1 MTKFTERE
9 RLAMDEAERAVLRKH
24 GLLPNGKDLWAMSQ
38 AELKK
43 EYEQQRTSE
52 GQKALEIKR
61 ELSKK
66 FADITGKAPQRI
78 GTVQAMHN
86 EKTGE
91 VRYCI
96 ID

>member
-1 MTKFTERE
+1 MAMFTERE
-9 RLAMDEAERAVLRKH
+9 RLAMNEAERAVLRKH
-24 GLLPNGKDLWAMSQ
+24 GLLPKEKEPWDMSQ
-38 AELKK
+38 AEMKN

-61 ELSKK
+61 ELSRK
-66 FADITGKAPQRI
+66 FANITGKAPQRI

-91 VRYCI
+91 VRYCV